1 MMRPNLANKNPR
13 LPGASLQKPKTA
25 KKVPSHLENHKR
37 HPNEFEYLLSKNAKD
52 HEFYRKDSAETKI
65 MTIKIQVVLYD
76 YALNYDRLLAFVC
89 WTSYITVFVA
99 AATLVCKYVGKQAI
113 GSGIPQLK
121 VIMNG
126 FVLQNYLSMR
136 TLVAKVIGLILT
148 LGSGLPVGKEGPFV
162 HIGAIVGF
170 RLSKMTQNFQG
181 NKLISSESRE
191 FQNLLSGCAVGIA
204 CTFTAPVG
212 AVLYAIECTHKYFA
226 VKHYWKSFFATTCA
240 ALVFRYANVYLTPPH
255 IGETILA
262 YYETHFPNEVF
273 VAEELPV
280 FILLG

>member
-13 LPGASLQKPKTA
+13 LPGASLQKPKSVR
-25 KKVPSHLENHKR
+25 KVPSHLDNHKR

-52 HEFYRKDSAETKI
+52 HEFYRKSSAETTL
-65 MTIKIQVVLYD
+65 MTLKRHWRKLSHFLVEDWFLSALLGVIVAVISIFVDISYEYLNYFQVVLYD

-136 TLVAKVIGLILT
+136 TLVAKVLGLILT
-148 LGSGLPVGKEGPFV
+148 LGSGKC
-162 HIGAIVGF
+162 H
-170 RLSKMTQNFQG
+170 
-181 NKLISSESRE
+181 
-191 FQNLLSGCAVGIA
+191 GI
-204 CTFTAPVG
+204 
-212 AVLYAIECTHKYFA
+212 I
-226 VKHYWKSFFATTCA
+226 
-240 ALVFRYANVYLTPPH
+240 
-255 IGETILA
+255 
-262 YYETHFPNEVF
+262 
-273 VAEELPV
+273 
-280 FILLG
+280 